1 MMDLRKDEYGYI
13 FEPQP
18 ITLTIAE
25 AEEIIAFVK
34 MHEREEVP
42 EEMWDL
48 TMALIDAVEEM
59 SDGGET

>member
-1 MMDLRKDEYGYI
+1 MMELRKDEYGYI
-13 FEPQP
+13 FEEQP

-34 MHEREEVP
+34 MHEREEVS

-48 TMALIDAVEEM
+48 TMALIDAVEERN
-59 SDGGET
+59 

>member
-1 MMDLRKDEYGYI
+1 MMELRKDEYGYI
-13 FEPQP
+13 FEEQP

-48 TMALIDAVEEM
+48 TMALIDAVEER
-59 SDGGET
+59 SENG

>member
-1 MMDLRKDEYGYI
+1 MIELRKDEYGYI
-13 FEPQP
+13 FEEQP

-34 MHEREEVP
+34 MHERDEVP

-48 TMALIDAVEEM
+48 TMALIDAVEERR
-59 SDGGET
+59 